1 MQNRTEPIMRIHFP
15 SYGISE
21 NEKSLIHNIARQ
33 ALQECKDVGTVA
45 KHVSFKV
52 LTSHRRSGPGSA
64 LEVQLEAA
72 VRDRGRRAGNS
83 GSYGAGNGYAATHD
97 EWGFFLAALYRLAG
111 EDLIVGS
118 GKFKTYL
125 DASDFHEKTGRT
137 YDPAYI
143 DYVGKYGDDYLY
155 RDGQKRIGRRGAG
168 RVHYDSTATRYA
180 TEDPRTADWLRDFQA
195 GKTY

>member
-15 SYGISE
+15 NHTNPATDKELPINLAY
-21 NEKSLIHNIARQ
+21 A
-33 ALQECKDVGTVA
+33 ALRECKDAGTIA
-45 KHVSFKV
+45 KHVDFKV
-52 LTSHRRSGPGSA
+52 LASRRRSGSGSA
-64 LEVQLEAA
+64 LEVQLDAA

-83 GSYGAGNGYAATHD
+83 GSYGAGNNYAATHD

-118 GKFKTYL
+118 AKYPIYH

-137 YDPAYI
+137 YDPAYV
-143 DYVGKYGDDYLY
+143 DYVERYGDDYLY
-155 RDGQKRIGRRGAG
+155 RDGRNLIGRRGAG

-180 TEDPRTADWLRDFQA
+180 TEDPRTAAWLRDFQA